1 MNLQCN
7 ITVRV
12 PSDAIPPD
20 LDCVC
25 YWHQHGRWSSTESYT
40 VALSPL
46 DMVAAFQPL
55 MRNGG
60 CAGSATA
67 SIISFLLTSLVIHVS
82 QLILSISLALLSSP
96 TSDSPLQFTIG
107 LRHLSDP
114 NFCRRAR
121 VSLSIA
127 LFVST
132 TGFAGLCS
140 AAVFCLST
148 GVIERIGF
156 RGFVTGLLY
165 GVLFVLNER
174 WHPPVLSFKIGL
186 HSA

>member
-1 MNLQCN
+1 MKKSECLHLQ
-7 ITVRV
+7 
-12 PSDAIPPD
+12 
-20 LDCVC
+20 
-25 YWHQHGRWSSTESYT
+25 
-40 VALSPL
+40 
-46 DMVAAFQPL
+46 
-55 MRNGG
+55 RNGG

-140 AAVFCLST
+140 AAVFGLSA

-174 WHPPVLSFKIGL
+174 WVLESQSFRIVSL
-186 HSA
+186 

>member
-1 MNLQCN
+1 MLFFCLNEKSECLHLQ
-7 ITVRV
+7 
-12 PSDAIPPD
+12 
-20 LDCVC
+20 
-25 YWHQHGRWSSTESYT
+25 
-40 VALSPL
+40 
-46 DMVAAFQPL
+46 
-55 MRNGG
+55 RNGG

-96 TSDSPLQFTIG
+96 TSDSPLSPLQFTIG
-107 LRHLSDP
+107 LCHLSDP
-114 NFCRRAR
+114 NFRRRAR

-140 AAVFCLST
+140 AAVFGLST

-174 WHPPVLSFKIGL
+174 WVLESQSFRIVSL
-186 HSA
+186 